1 MTKPPPTAT
10 LIATLT
16 NTIDPTTP
24 GRLPPMPTMNG
35 FSIFQPTIGA
45 PLQWLPAVGT
55 PELDAMIHALIP
67 GPASIRDKRAHVSMD
82 FFESASQTGE
92 TFKFYS
98 VPTSI
103 AATSPASSAS
113 LFDSGYA
120 SFTASPIVPEMGS
133 WAPSPVALTPSVSA
147 DEIRS
152 APRSVSRKSTA
163 ASSRQPTADFSSHP
177 GMRIMTRDGRDV
189 TNSASRGCKT
199 KEQRDHAHL
208 MRIIKACDACK
219 RKKIRCDPS
228 HRKRTASQAS
238 ASSSQSEGKAAKKA
252 KKVAA
257 SPPAVQSNLSD
268 FALPIFFGT
277 PETPSSSFQSSP
289 ETTDDMFDQFVQFE
303 QAPATLPADFDFDN
317 FVSNYDYFNPSQFT
331 PSSSASP
338 SSQEQWAAPATPA
351 PPAPSPP
358 VVLSD
363 LNAPQDFAFPY
374 LNPGFAHGTSY
385 VDFNLFSPAPDFLD
399 EEPQSPRKTAASGR
413 SRQQSSQ
420 SGGPQAA
427 RETFHHSASIEGVGL
442 AHSDGC
448 YSSPSSPS
456 HGGSPV
462 IEHGQLSPSY
472 QLLSSTVIRTAGAG
486 VGDHPEPGRGTD
498 GDPGTQ
504 QQRPTRQPQSLSRS
518 PDSDVQLSQATAR
531 GARSLFN
538 LSTQGSVFSASTSQA
553 WSDPGHHVESHVLSS
568 TPTSSTPPSRSS
580 STSDVP
586 AGPKASVAAMA
597 TRPLRTM
604 ASESP
609 TTLVGES
616 AVPGPLATSGAGRQ
630 CGTGTWASSL
640 VTSISSAVP
649 RHSGLIA
656 LDERGEKSLAA
667 GSRGAEAQVS
677 PTTPALL
684 STLPMWRYSVGGF
697 PLLAT
702 LGLVSSLLVFAL
714 QSQFMG
720 TQDDQ
725 LVRPEVLILSCLY
738 LASLLHGRSRVRG
751 ETCTKPTRP
760 PSGGIIDN
768 VKTKIQP
775 LGQMLDGVRCA
786 FSRQLRTLVPRL
798 PSLTSVRV

>member
-1 MTKPPPTAT
+1 
-10 LIATLT
+10 
-16 NTIDPTTP
+16 
-24 GRLPPMPTMNG
+24 MPTMNG

-55 PELDAMIHALIP
+55 TELDDMIHALIP
-67 GPASIRDKRAHVSMD
+67 GPASIQDKRAHVSMD

-120 SFTASPIVPEMGS
+120 SFNASPIVPEMGS
-133 WAPSPVALTPSVSA
+133 WAPSPVALTPSFSA
-147 DEIRS
+147 DEIRT

-163 ASSRQPTADFSSHP
+163 ASSSQPTADFSSHP

-228 HRKRTASQAS
+228 HKKRTASQAS
-238 ASSSQSEGKAAKKA
+238 ASSSQSEGKTAKKA
-252 KKVAA
+252 KKAAA
-257 SPPAVQSNLSD
+257 SPPAAQSNALD
-268 FALPIFFGT
+268 FAFPIFFET

-289 ETTDDMFDQFVQFE
+289 ETTDEMFDQFVQLE
-303 QAPATLPADFDFDN
+303 QAPATFADFDFDS
-317 FVSNYDYFNPSQFT
+317 FISNYDSFNPSQFT

-338 SSQEQWAAPATPA
+338 ASQEQWVAPTTPA

-363 LNAPQDFAFPY
+363 LNAPQDFVFPY
-374 LNPGFAHGTSY
+374 LNPDFTHGTSY
-385 VDFNLFSPAPDFLD
+385 ADFNLYSPAPDFLD

-413 SRQQSSQ
+413 SRQQSSR
-420 SGGPQAA
+420 SGAPQAA
-427 RETFHHSASIEGVGL
+427 RETFQHSASIEGVGL
-442 AHSDGC
+442 AHIDGY
-448 YSSPSSPS
+448 YSSPASAS

-462 IEHGQLSPSY
+462 IEHGQVSPRN
-472 QLLSSTVIRTAGAG
+472 QLLSPAVIRTADVG
-486 VGDHPEPGRGTD
+486 VGDRPEPGRVTD
-498 GDPGTQ
+498 GDPGPR
-504 QQRPTRQPQSLSRS
+504 QQRPTSQPQSLSRS
-518 PDSDVQLSQATAR
+518 SGSGVQHVDRHRLSQATA
-531 GARSLFN
+531 GDACSLFN
-538 LSTQGSVFSASTSQA
+538 SSAPESVFSASTSQS
-553 WSDPGHHVESHVLSS
+553 WSEPGHHVESRVLGS
-568 TPTSSTPPSRSS
+568 TPTSSTSPSRSS
-580 STSDVP
+580 STDDAP
-586 AGPKASVAAMA
+586 AGPKPSLGTMA

-604 ASESP
+604 ASDSP
-609 TTLVGES
+609 ATLAGES
-616 AVPGPLATSGAGRQ
+616 AVPGPRATSGVGRL
-630 CGTGTWASSL
+630 CATGTWASSL
-640 VTSISSAVP
+640 VQSISSAVP
-649 RHSGLIA
+649 THSGLVT

-667 GSRGAEAQVS
+667 GSRGVEAQAS
-677 PTTPALL
+677 PSTTALL
-684 STLPMWRYSVGGF
+684 STLPMWRDSVGGTSS
-697 PLLAT
+697 LLAT

-720 TQDDQ
+720 TQADL
-725 LVRPEVLILSCLY
+725 LVGPEVLILSCLY
-738 LASLLHGRSRVRG
+738 LASMLHGRSRVQG
-751 ETCTKPTRP
+751 ETCPKPTRP

-775 LGQMLDGVRCA
+775 LGKIMDSVRCA
-786 FSRQLRTLVPRL
+786 FSRQLQTLVPRL
-798 PSLTSVRV
+798 PSLTSVMV